1 MGCSASP
8 LTKWHSASLCLL
20 NHQTRRNLQTH
31 QPSLLFF
38 SLMLYKASQNNKEKL
53 SHELSQENKRKR
65 FKYQLMQTFWKK
77 LVLFT
82 LIYVTEFNISCI
94 ADASLTLKHWV
105 TALYFRIYLRVKLM
119 FEKKQM
125 QLIALGKQWLF
136 LLGITPAPVCP
147 VQGKKKNP
155 QAPSTPPYCGI
166 IPAVKSY
173 QNY

>member
-1 MGCSASP
+1 MFSITTYKVTLCFPVFAKPPNTQESTHASTSP
-8 LTKWHSASLCLL
+8 SFFFL
-20 NHQTRRNLQTH
+20 NVLQKKK
-31 QPSLLFF
+31 P
-38 SLMLYKASQNNKEKL
+38 QNNKQKL
-53 SHELSQENKRKR
+53 SHELSQEIKRKR
-65 FKYQLMQTFWKK
+65 FKYQLTQTFWKK

-147 VQGKKKNP
+147 VQG
-155 QAPSTPPYCGI
+155 
-166 IPAVKSY
+166 
-173 QNY
+173 